1 MALESSEVRKG
12 LRVLC
17 KHDSILATVVRRGG
31 PFTLQ
36 PDPGGYQILVR
47 AILSQ
52 QISVAAARTI
62 RGRLQALLPAGKLTA
77 KNVDELSDD
86 QLQSVGV
93 SRQKQAYL
101 RDLTSCTLDGT
112 INFRRIAKKS
122 DEDAVAELVQV
133 KGIGRWT
140 AQMFLMFSLGRLD
153 VFAPDDLGLKNAIQ
167 KLYELPKKSRVR
179 NLSSMPKGGAIA
191 RLRRGIYGDRWMEK
205 LSSRDFVLCLHL
217 EPPHFE
223 PIVAESC
230 SWIFLSGVVW

>member
-1 MALESSEVRKG
+1 M
-12 LRVLC
+12 
-17 KHDSILATVVRRGG
+17 
-31 PFTLQ
+31 
-36 PDPGGYQILVR
+36 R

-167 KLYELPKKSRVR
+167 KLYKLPKKTTRS
-179 NLSSMPKGGAIA
+179 
-191 RLRRGIYGDRWMEK
+191 E
-205 LSSRDFVLCLHL
+205 L
-217 EPPHFE
+217 EQH
-223 PIVAESC
+223 AEMWRPYRTLA
-230 SWIFLSGVVW
+230 SWYLWRSLDGESEQP